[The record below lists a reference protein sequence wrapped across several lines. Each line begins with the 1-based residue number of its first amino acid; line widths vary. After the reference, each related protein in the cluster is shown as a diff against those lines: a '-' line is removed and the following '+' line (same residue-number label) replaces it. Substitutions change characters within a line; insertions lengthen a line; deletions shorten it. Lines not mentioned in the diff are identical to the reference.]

1 MMIGVPRVRI
11 CFINV
16 AYHPRRR
23 RHHPVRSISDKY
35 LVRPECLA
43 GRHCLVHLAG
53 HYHRAVLEGRVD
65 HWDRAILVDHRDRV
79 LRCHR
84 ADPLIQ
90 RHLRGQV
97 RREYLVSFVLVVL
110 LHPVHH
116 RCLARQLVP
125 VGRSVLEVPVDH
137 CYPVVRSIPVCLD
150 FLASR

>member
-1 MMIGVPRVRI
+1 MVFV

-16 AYHPRRR
+16 WYHPRRR
-23 RHHPVRSISDKY
+23 RRRPVRSISDKY
-35 LVRPECLA
+35 LVRPECPA
-43 GRHCLVHLAG
+43 GRHFLVHLAD
-53 HYHRAVLEGRVD
+53 HCHRAVLAGQVD

-90 RHLRGQV
+90 RHLRDQL

-116 RCLARQLVP
+116 RCLARHLIL

-150 FLASR
+150 FLTSR